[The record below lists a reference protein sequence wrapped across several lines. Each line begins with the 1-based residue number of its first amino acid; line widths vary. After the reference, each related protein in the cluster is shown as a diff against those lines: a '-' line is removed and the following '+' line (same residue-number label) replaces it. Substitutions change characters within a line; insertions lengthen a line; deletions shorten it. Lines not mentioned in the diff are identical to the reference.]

1 MIVIGWVGYQVVTK
15 LIAIKNK
22 HREIVERDLLKKEE
36 YDKLVENLAKTQ
48 AELEEL
54 KTQTSKDLDKI
65 KDSMGEH
72 IDDAD
77 TDHTA
82 VTTAIRNLEALV
94 EKHEL
99 RVVSLE
105 KSILH
110 MREHIDLLFTCDK
123 EYARTFILEGYNKY
137 VKKEHSISLVALQ
150 GLESI
155 YNKYLSEN
163 SNTNDEFLARIMR
176 ELRNLPTSR
185 DDT

>member
-1 MIVIGWVGYQVVTK
+1 MIVIGWVGYQLVTK
-15 LIAIKNK
+15 LIAVKNK

-36 YDKLVENLAKTQ
+36 YDRIVENLAKAQ

-54 KTQTSKDLDKI
+54 KTQTSSDFDKI
-65 KDSMGEH
+65 KDDMSEH
-72 IDDAD
+72 IDGAD
-77 TDHTA
+77 TDHIA
-82 VTTAIRNLEALV
+82 MSTAIKNLELLV
-94 EKHEL
+94 EKHDM
-99 RVVSLE
+99 RVTSLE
-105 KSILH
+105 KSIAH
-110 MREHIDLLFTCDK
+110 MREQIDLLFTCDK
-123 EYARTFILEGYNKY
+123 EYAKTFILEGYNKY

-185 DDT
+185 NDT